1 MQTNFPTATDI
12 KLYYDW
18 NFYTDEDIK
27 TYVQLGTITQ
37 DDYKMITGKPFS

>member
-1 MQTNFPTATDI
+1 MKNKFPTVEDI

-18 NFYTDEDIK
+18 NCYTDDDIK

-37 DDYKMITGKPFS
+37 EDYKTITGKPFS

>member
-18 NFYTDEDIK
+18 NCYTDEDIK

-37 DDYKMITGKPFS
+37 DDYKMITGTPFS